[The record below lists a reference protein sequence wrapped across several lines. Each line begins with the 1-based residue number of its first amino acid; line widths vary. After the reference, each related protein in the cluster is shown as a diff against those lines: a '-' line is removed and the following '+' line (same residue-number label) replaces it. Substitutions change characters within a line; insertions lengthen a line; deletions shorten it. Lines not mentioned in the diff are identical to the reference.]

1 MPKETNSERFKRVG
15 EKRVQNIINSIRSL
29 SQLANKRIYEWNKD
43 QLNKIWK
50 AIDNELQECKKSF
63 ENPDS
68 VVFKL

>member
-1 MPKETNSERFKRVG
+1 MPKETNLERFKRVG